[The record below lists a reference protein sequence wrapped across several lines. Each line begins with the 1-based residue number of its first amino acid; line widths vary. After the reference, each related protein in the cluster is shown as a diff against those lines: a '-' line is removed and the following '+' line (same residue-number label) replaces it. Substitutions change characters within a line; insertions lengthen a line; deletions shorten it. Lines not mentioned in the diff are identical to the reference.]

1 MTAMRFILHFVK
13 LLVLFIFLI
22 SPSLILAIEIPQ
34 APKPEYFKGQVLEV
48 LEDRFVNQTGL
59 NNIYQKVLVEFE
71 DGQRVSIEHG
81 GEIRLSSE
89 QKVLSGDQVVVIK
102 NYNLNGDFSWQIID
116 KYRLGSI
123 QLLVFLFAG
132 LVVVMSKRKG
142 LGAIAGLIISLGVIV
157 FYIVPQINSGK
168 DPLLISVSGGI
179 AILFSTIF
187 LAHGFSRQTSI
198 ALFSTSITLVLT
210 ALIAIFCVHLTSLTG
225 FGGEDDISLRYG
237 LGTLNAKGL
246 LLGGIIIGVLGILD
260 DITTAQTTAIFEIFR
275 ANPKMKLAELFKSGM
290 RIGNQ
295 HISSLVNTLVLV
307 YAGVSLPLFI
317 YVVYNPTNQPLWV
330 LLNNEFI
337 AGEIVRSLI
346 GSFSLVL
353 AVPITTIAAAYFA
366 VKYTSSS
373 KKAKFYK

>member
-1 MTAMRFILHFVK
+1 MRYLHGFAALLFMFFYFV
-13 LLVLFIFLI
+13 LPG
-22 SPSLILAIEIPQ
+22 PSLAIEIPQ
-34 APKPEYFKGQVLEV
+34 APKPEYFKGRVLEV
-48 LEDRFVNQTGL
+48 LEDRFVDQAGF
-59 NNIYQKVLVEFE
+59 NNIYQRVLVELE
-71 DGQRVSIEHG
+71 DGNRVSIEHG
-81 GEIRLSSE
+81 GDIRLSSD

-102 NYNLNGDFSWQIID
+102 NYNLNNDFSWQIID

-132 LVVVMSKRKG
+132 LVVVMSKKKG
-142 LGAIAGLIISLGVIV
+142 LGAIAGLVISLCVIV

-198 ALFSTSITLVLT
+198 ALFSTSITLILT
-210 ALIAIFCVHLTSLTG
+210 AIIAILCVYLTSLTG

-275 ANPKMKLAELFKSGM
+275 ANPKIRLAELFKSGM

-295 HISSLVNTLVLV
+295 HISSLVNTLILV

-353 AVPITTIAAAYFA
+353 AVPITTITAAYFA
-366 VKYTSSS
+366 VKYTGFL
-373 KKAKFYK
+373 KKG

>member
-1 MTAMRFILHFVK
+1 MIAMRYLHGFAALLFMFFYFV
-13 LLVLFIFLI
+13 LPG
-22 SPSLILAIEIPQ
+22 PSLAIEIPQ
-34 APKPEYFKGQVLEV
+34 APKPEYFKGRVLEV
-48 LEDRFVNQTGL
+48 LEDRFVDQAGF
-59 NNIYQKVLVEFE
+59 NNIYQRVLVELE
-71 DGQRVSIEHG
+71 DGNRVSIEHG
-81 GEIRLSSE
+81 GDIRLSSD

-102 NYNLNGDFSWQIID
+102 NYNLNNDFSWQIID

-132 LVVVMSKRKG
+132 LVVVMSKKKG
-142 LGAIAGLIISLGVIV
+142 LGAIAGLVISLCVIV

-198 ALFSTSITLVLT
+198 ALFSTSITLILT
-210 ALIAIFCVHLTSLTG
+210 AIIAILCVYLTSLTG

-275 ANPKMKLAELFKSGM
+275 ANPKIRLAELFKSGM

-295 HISSLVNTLVLV
+295 HISSLVNTLILV

-353 AVPITTIAAAYFA
+353 AVPITTITAAYFA
-366 VKYTSSS
+366 VKYTGFL
-373 KKAKFYK
+373 KKG